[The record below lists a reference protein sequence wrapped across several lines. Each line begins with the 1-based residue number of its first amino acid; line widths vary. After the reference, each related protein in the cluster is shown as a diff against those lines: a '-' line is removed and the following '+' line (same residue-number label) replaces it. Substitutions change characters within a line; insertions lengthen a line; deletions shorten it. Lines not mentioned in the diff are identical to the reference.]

1 LSTITDIH
9 RSPQQFVLAITGGG
23 SAAISDLLSEPGAS
37 ATVLEA
43 IVPYHSGA
51 LSRFLGRQPDSAVSS
66 ETARS
71 LAMVAWLRAKSLS
84 DLGNDQHNLIG
95 LGATTSLSTDRTR
108 KGENQ
113 CFIALQSANETTEI
127 SLHLVKGRSRQAEER
142 LVADVIL
149 HLIAR
154 ASGVDI
160 ALPVMD
166 EIISERSRHAVNSW
180 AKLHQGSL
188 STYEGEHPIAV
199 FPGAFNPLHQGHR
212 DMVAVAEASLNQTV
226 HLEIS
231 IRNVDKPPIDFLTM
245 SDRAKQIDYPLI
257 FSNAPT
263 FIEKAEAYPGATFIV
278 GADTMLRIAD
288 SRYYDDLDIDTAINK
303 MAASEISFLVFGRVI
318 DNQFSELADLA
329 LPDALMAL
337 CTGVR
342 STEFRSDISSSDMRR
357 GV

>member
-1 LSTITDIH
+1 MSAITDIH

-37 ATVLEA
+37 ATILEA

-66 ETARS
+66 ETARN

-84 DLGNDQHNLIG
+84 DLPDDQQNIIG
-95 LGATTSLSTDRTR
+95 FGATSSLSTDRTR
-108 KGENQ
+108 RGENQ

-127 SLHLVKGRSRQAEER
+127 GLRLVKGRSRQDEER

-149 HLIAR
+149 HFIAR
-154 ASGVDI
+154 ASGVDL

-166 EIISERSRHAVNSW
+166 EIISERSQHAVSSW
-180 AKLHQGSL
+180 AKLHQGNQ

-212 DMVAVAEASLNQTV
+212 DMVAVAEAALNQTV

-288 SRYYDDLDIDTAINK
+288 SRYYDGLDIDTTINQ
-303 MAASEISFLVFGRVI
+303 MAANGTSFLVFGRVI

-329 LPDALMAL
+329 LPDTLMAL
-337 CTGVR
+337 CTGVS

>member
-1 LSTITDIH
+1 MSTITDIH

-37 ATVLEA
+37 ETVLEA
-43 IVPYHSGA
+43 IVPYHAGA
-51 LSRFLGRQPDSAVSS
+51 LSDFLGRQPDSAVSL
-66 ETARS
+66 ETARN
-71 LAMVAWLRAKSLS
+71 LAMVSWLRAKALS
-84 DLGNDQHNLIG
+84 DFPDDQQNLIG
-95 LGATTSLSTDRTR
+95 FGATSSLSTDRTR
-108 KGENQ
+108 RGANQ
-113 CFIALQSANETTEI
+113 CFIALQSANEITEI
-127 SLHLVKGRSRQAEER
+127 SLRLIKGRSRQDEER
-142 LVADVIL
+142 LIADVIL
-149 HLIAR
+149 HFIAR
-154 ASGVDI
+154 ASGVEL

-166 EIISERSRHAVNSW
+166 EIISERSQRASNSW
-180 AKLHQGSL
+180 KKLHQGSL

-212 DMVAVAEASLNQTV
+212 DMVAVAEECLNQTV

-245 SDRAKQIDYPLI
+245 SDRAEQIDNPLI

-263 FIEKAEAYPGATFIV
+263 FIEKTEAYPGATFIV

-288 SRYYDDLDIDTAINK
+288 NKYYDGFDIDAAIYK
-303 MAASEISFLVFGRVI
+303 MTTSGVSFLVFGRVI

-337 CTGVR
+337 CTGVK
-342 STEFRSDISSSDMRR
+342 SAEFRSDISSSDMRR
-357 GV
+357 RV

>member
-1 LSTITDIH
+1 LSTVTDIH
-9 RSPQQFVLAITGGG
+9 QSPQQFVLAITGGG

-71 LAMVAWLRAKSLS
+71 LAMVAWLRAKSLDDTS
-84 DLGNDQHNLIG
+84 DDQQNKIG
-95 LGATTSLSTDRTR
+95 LGATSSLSTDRTR
-108 KGENQ
+108 RGENQ

-127 SLHLVKGRSRQAEER
+127 RLRLVKGRSREDEER
-142 LVADVIL
+142 LIADVIL
-149 HLIAR
+149 HFIAR
-154 ASGVDI
+154 ASGVDT

-166 EIISERSRHAVNSW
+166 EVISEQSHQAVSSW
-180 AKLHQGSL
+180 VKLHQGNQ
-188 STYEGEHPIAV
+188 STYEGHHPIAV

-212 DMVAVAEASLNQTV
+212 DMVAVAEAALSKTV

-231 IRNVDKPPIDFLTM
+231 IRNVDKSPIDFLTM
-245 SDRAKQIDYPLI
+245 SDRAEQIDYPLI

-288 SRYYDDLDIDTAINK
+288 SKYYDDLDIDTAIKK
-303 MAASEISFLVFGRVI
+303 MAARGISFLVFGRVI
-318 DNQFSELADLA
+318 DNQFSELTDLV
-329 LPDALMAL
+329 LPESLMAL
-337 CTGVR
+337 CAGVKA
-342 STEFRSDISSSDMRR
+342 TEFRRDISSSDARR
-357 GV
+357 GL

>member
-212 DMVAVAEASLNQTV
+212 DMVAVAEASWKYLSAMWTN
-226 HLEIS
+226 HLSIS
-231 IRNVDKPPIDFLTM
+231 
-245 SDRAKQIDYPLI
+245 
-257 FSNAPT
+257 
-263 FIEKAEAYPGATFIV
+263 
-278 GADTMLRIAD
+278 
-288 SRYYDDLDIDTAINK
+288 
-303 MAASEISFLVFGRVI
+303 
-318 DNQFSELADLA
+318 
-329 LPDALMAL
+329 
-337 CTGVR
+337 
-342 STEFRSDISSSDMRR
+342 
-357 GV
+357 